1 MSITIDSTVGG
12 ASANSFVLLAEA
24 DSYMES
30 RLNASTWD
38 GAAED
43 DRNRSLAEATRYLSA
58 VGWQGRAASSTQ
70 ALAWPRDWVVNPDD
84 PNLNYFSSAAI
95 PTRIKN
101 ATCELAFQ
109 FIKAGATDVAA
120 LDPKVEIQ
128 RSQVDVLVTDYV
140 SYGRRQGLAR
150 YPSVYRLIYPL
161 LDSEAA
167 SPRFRTVA
175 DA

>member
-38 GAAED
+38 SAD
-43 DRNRSLAEATRYLSA
+43 PDNQNRALAEATRYLSA
-58 VGWQGRAASSTQ
+58 LGWQGRASSSTQ

-84 PNLNYFSSAAI
+84 PNLDYFSNAAI

-109 FIKAGATDVAA
+109 FIKAGATDLAA

-140 SYGRRQGLAR
+140 AYGRRQGLAR
-150 YPSVYRLIYPL
+150 YPSVYRLIAPL
-161 LDSEAA
+161 LDGAMSG
-167 SPRFRTVA
+167 PFLRTVA
-175 DA
+175 G